1 MKKIFSLTNVFIKE
15 FYQNLSIFDKEK
27 KEFNKKSMFFWL
39 IMIIVTCITYLS
51 YEIIT
56 FLVDCGQPQIFLN
69 LYFLVLA
76 ILLLFQT
83 ILVCTNIFF
92 FSKDIENV
100 LHMPLKP
107 VELLLAKFN
116 TLLCMLYISEGIIGL
131 IPLALYGLLT
141 HSHFLFYLWGLLIL
155 VVFPILLAATI
166 SIIMLLFMRF
176 AKFIKNKDV
185 FQLIITIILITFL
198 CILEYRA
205 FMGLFSI
212 KNDQQAAEQ
221 LNDFSQKA
229 EQANKYF
236 LIINPS
242 VYILSNSLSIMSIL
256 SFIKIICYNI
266 ISLFIFITIG
276 KITYLKDILNNI
288 VSSTNKKRKKIK
300 IEKNTKYNKK
310 WKAYIKKELKML
322 IREPIFFMQCVFPV
336 IMILFTFI
344 TLIIVLLPAINEI
357 LQDETIQ
364 DSLQNLSFN
373 TEAVCDILIVLQVL
387 FSISNISLTAISR
400 EGKNALFI
408 KYIPIELYQQFL
420 YKNIPQILLNLLVS
434 IIVLGLILYVVP
446 SINILYLFM
455 VFIISILIN
464 LINSYLM
471 LVVDLRRPNL
481 DWDTEY
487 SVVKKSDNKLFQYVL
502 MIINILFLMYIAKI
516 FSDVNIFI
524 SLIGEIIIFTIIF
537 IIIDRCIKKWQNKL
551 FNKII

>member
-1 MKKIFSLTNVFIKE
+1 
-15 FYQNLSIFDKEK
+15 
-27 KEFNKKSMFFWL
+27 
-39 IMIIVTCITYLS
+39 
-51 YEIIT
+51 
-56 FLVDCGQPQIFLN
+56 
-69 LYFLVLA
+69 
-76 ILLLFQT
+76 
-83 ILVCTNIFF
+83 
-92 FSKDIENV
+92 
-100 LHMPLKP
+100 
-107 VELLLAKFN
+107 
-116 TLLCMLYISEGIIGL
+116 
-131 IPLALYGLLT
+131 
-141 HSHFLFYLWGLLIL
+141 
-155 VVFPILLAATI
+155 
-166 SIIMLLFMRF
+166 
-176 AKFIKNKDV
+176 
-185 FQLIITIILITFL
+185 
-198 CILEYRA
+198 
-205 FMGLFSI
+205 
-212 KNDQQAAEQ
+212 
-221 LNDFSQKA
+221 
-229 EQANKYF
+229 
-236 LIINPS
+236 
-242 VYILSNSLSIMSIL
+242 
-256 SFIKIICYNI
+256 
-266 ISLFIFITIG
+266 
-276 KITYLKDILNNI
+276 
-288 VSSTNKKRKKIK
+288 
-300 IEKNTKYNKK
+300 
-310 WKAYIKKELKML
+310 
-322 IREPIFFMQCVFPV
+322 
-336 IMILFTFI
+336 MILFTFI